1 MNAFNLISKRTSD
14 NQNNNDCGEHE
25 LKTDFII
32 IIILMIIH
40 KNFEKC
46 IDNIKFITKHAFN
59 NISKDQGLIEE

>member
-14 NQNNNDCGEHE
+14 NPNNNDCGERE

-32 IIILMIIH
+32 IILMIIH
-40 KNFEKC
+40 NNFEKC